1 MGFIHRRTSKQT
13 SKVKTLLGLA
23 LSRLAAAR
31 RPRLAR
37 KSISRSDVGQL
48 LALRHLDRAL
58 HRLPMLH
65 RLYLHVGRAA
75 HRGGQHAGGIQHN
88 RAILQ
93 SLHRAR
99 KAVRQAPLVWKLSGN
114 KRNMELK
121 KKVVKEIAAENN
133 VLLEFSEQDG
143 SSNVPHHHELNH
155 EAIYQ
160 TDMDESSESDSYHSP
175 SRNKDPCDMS
185 NSDGTNNG
193 QPKQKNMK
201 TSVCTR
207 R

>member
-1 MGFIHRRTSKQT
+1 MVPSH
-13 SKVKTLLGLA
+13 
-23 LSRLAAAR
+23 
-31 RPRLAR
+31 
-37 KSISRSDVGQL
+37 SIGTGNINSWN
-48 LALRHLDRAL
+48 L
-58 HRLPMLH
+58 HGSFVLPF
-65 RLYLHVGRAA
+65 
-75 HRGGQHAGGIQHN
+75 Q
-88 RAILQ
+88 
-93 SLHRAR
+93 
-99 KAVRQAPLVWKLSGN
+99 LVWKLSGN

-133 VLLEFSEQDG
+133 VLLDFSEQDG

-193 QPKQKNMK
+193 QPKQKIMK
-201 TSVCTR
+201 TSVRTR